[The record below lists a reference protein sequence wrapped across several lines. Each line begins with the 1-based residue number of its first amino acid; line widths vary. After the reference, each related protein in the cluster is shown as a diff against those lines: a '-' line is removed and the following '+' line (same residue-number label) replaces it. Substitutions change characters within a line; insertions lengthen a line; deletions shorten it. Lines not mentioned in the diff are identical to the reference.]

1 MPFSQTTTEHTE
13 DYWTNH
19 FNKFL
24 KPIIEENPELAV
36 HRSEP
41 MRGDVLRNIIFN
53 LVQAPI
59 VVADLTDN
67 NPNVYWELG
76 VRQSFKHC
84 TITIAEEGAGKLP
97 FDVSVKGTLIYSPKN
112 HTKME
117 EFRGSFKKAIED
129 CLIHPNDSDSHVL
142 ESMSGRGSL
151 FELFQR
157 DETIRRLD
165 ALLDEIDYNIRELE
179 NLINTVNANLKLKKN
194 EKGTYRVTRCLTNSI
209 VLLLS
214 NRYLDQEKSFY
225 DNLGL
230 CLSALNII
238 NGQLGIWEIDGR
250 EGGRSVESYLS
261 IRLQDDLTLLQKI
274 LELTKKIRSDLIN
287 HV

>member
-13 DYWTNH
+13 EYWTDH

-24 KPIIEENPELAV
+24 KPIIEENLEIEA

-41 MRGDVLRNIIFN
+41 MRGDILRNIIFN

-84 TITIAEEGAGKLP
+84 TVTIAEEGMRLP
-97 FDVSVKGTLIYSPKN
+97 FDVSVKGTLLYLPKN

-117 EFRGSFKKAIED
+117 EFRKNFKNAIDD
-129 CLIHPNDSDSHVL
+129 CLRRPDVSDSHVL

-151 FELFQR
+151 FEVFRR
-157 DETIRRLD
+157 DETVRRLD
-165 ALLDEIDYNIRELE
+165 ALLDELNFDLDQLTDIFEIAKE
-179 NLINTVNANLKLKKN
+179 NLNGGKDYERI
-194 EKGTYRVTRCLTNSI
+194 YRVTRCQTNSL

-214 NRYLDQEKSFY
+214 NRYLDQEKTFY
-225 DNLGL
+225 DKIQKY
-230 CLSALNII
+230 LSRLNVI
-238 NGQLGIWEIDGR
+238 NGQLGIWEFQKEDVERFLLKNKDADLSQSNELIDF
-250 EGGRSVESYLS
+250 
-261 IRLQDDLTLLQKI
+261 ITQ
-274 LELTKKIRSDLIN
+274 IRSNLIN
-287 HV
+287 QV